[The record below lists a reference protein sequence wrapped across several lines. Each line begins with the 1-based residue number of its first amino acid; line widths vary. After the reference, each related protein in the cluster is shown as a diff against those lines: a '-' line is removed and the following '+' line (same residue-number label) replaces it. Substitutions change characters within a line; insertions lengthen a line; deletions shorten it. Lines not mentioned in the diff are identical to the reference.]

1 MNLPNQFFKGKSSD
15 RHLLAIE
22 FNPAQT
28 RLAYF
33 HDKDGE
39 LLFGGSAQGAS
50 PASAY
55 ESLSS
60 KPEKITDLTIGLP
73 FHDLTDSST
82 VVRYRRSSPQDKITE
97 DEVKNALAQI
107 PPMAGEELFFED
119 LFNAKID
126 GLPSLE
132 PVERMG
138 EVVELNY
145 YQVAS
150 SEQAMR
156 EVKELVKGFGASLG
170 MVPTSYA
177 IAKLIAQTAP
187 KGALTIDI
195 DPTHTEISLSSE
207 GHLVGIKS
215 FDIGSDQ
222 IDLFVPSLETAMEEM
237 DYSELWPEVVYL
249 CGTTPSFEA
258 IRSELLAYPWTKK
271 INMMGF
277 PEISVFHPVSVNLT
291 LPADVGLNALSLLG

>member
-1 MNLPNQFFKGKSSD
+1 MNLPSNFFKSKPED

-33 HDKDGE
+33 HDNEGE
-39 LLFGGSAQGAS
+39 LLFGGSAQGAT
-50 PASAY
+50 PALAY
-55 ESLSS
+55 ESLAA
-60 KPEKITDLTIGLP
+60 KPDKITDLIIGLP

-82 VVRYRRSSPQDKITE
+82 VVRYRRSSPQNNITE
-97 DEVKNALAQI
+97 DEVKNALTQI
-107 PPMAGEELFFED
+107 PPISGEELFFED

-132 PVERMG
+132 PVGRMG

-145 YQVAS
+145 YQAAAP
-150 SEQAMR
+150 EQSLK
-156 EVKELVKGFGASLG
+156 EVKELVRQFGASVG
-170 MVPTSYA
+170 MVPISYA

-187 KGALTIDI
+187 KGALTLDI
-195 DPTHTEISLSSE
+195 DPTHTEVSLSAE

-222 IDLFVPSLETAMEEM
+222 IDLFVPALEAAMEEM
-237 DYSELWPEVVYL
+237 DYSDLWPETVYL
-249 CGTTPSFEA
+249 CGTSPGFEK

-271 INMMGF
+271 VNMMSF